1 MDVTD
6 RAETNRA
13 ETARD
18 LFDLTG
24 RVAIVTGGCSG
35 LGQAMA
41 GGLARYGARVVLAGR
56 TASKCREAA
65 AELQAQGAQVLVVPT
80 DVSQPEQVQE
90 LVARTLDEWGR
101 LDILVNNAA
110 VGGSGVPAL
119 EMTPEQWRRVLAI
132 DLDGA
137 FYCCQAAGR
146 AMAQA
151 GQGAIINITSL
162 SGLLGFANEVAYA
175 AAKGGLNMLTRA
187 LAVEWAP
194 HGIRVNAI
202 APTWFY
208 TPMSKRT
215 LDDPAKLS
223 EKLKSIPLGR
233 VGQGDDIVGAA
244 VFLASDASRYVTG
257 HILTVDGGKFALL
270 GEW

>member
-1 MDVTD
+1 MDMSPDVNQPAD
-6 RAETNRA
+6 AQ
-13 ETARD
+13 RD

-41 GGLARYGARVVLAGR
+41 GGLARYGARIALAGR
-56 TASKCREAA
+56 TESKCRDAA
-65 AELQAQGAQVLVVPT
+65 AALQAQGAEVLVVPT
-80 DVSQPEQVQE
+80 DVSRPPEVHR
-90 LVARTLDEWGR
+90 LVERTVAEWGR
-101 LDILVNNAA
+101 LDILVNSAA

-119 EMTPEQWRRVLAI
+119 EMTPEAWRRVLAI

-146 AMAQA
+146 VMAQA

-187 LAVEWAP
+187 LAVEWAQ

-208 TPMSKRT
+208 TPMSKPT
-215 LDDPAKLS
+215 LDDPAKLA

-233 VGQGDDIVGAA
+233 VGQGEDIVGAA

-257 HILTVDGGKFALL
+257 HILTVDGGKFGLL